1 MSGIT
6 LALGGGGVRGI
17 AHIGVLKALLD
28 AGITINA
35 VAGTSAGGI
44 VGALF
49 AAGYDIEDLVKVVD
63 RLNTPHFFSRTP
75 FDKPSILGVQG
86 ALHVLTDYLGDRRFE
101 DLAIP
106 FACTA
111 VDLNTSQ
118 EIILAHGSLVE
129 AVLATIAVPGI
140 FPPRQVD
147 DYLLVD
153 GGVMDPVP
161 VALARWLAPTS
172 PVVAV
177 CLSPARSEWT
187 HLPDPH
193 VPFDSPIPR
202 PILDQFAKLR
212 ISQAF
217 QIFYKA
223 IDANARILTELRMMA
238 DKPEV
243 IIRPDVEQY
252 GILNNKV
259 NAQEMIAVGEQAA
272 RVALPEV
279 AQALSW
285 SGHVSRFFRHIEAP
299 GRVIEKFGEQT

>member
-1 MSGIT
+1 MPGIT

-28 AGITINA
+28 EGITVNA

-44 VGALF
+44 VGAFF
-49 AAGYDIEDLVKVVD
+49 AAGYSINDLIKVVD

-86 ALHVLTDYLGDRRFE
+86 ALHVLTDYLGDRQFE
-101 DLAIP
+101 DLVIP

-118 EIILAHGSLVE
+118 EIILAHGSVVE

-161 VALARWLAPTS
+161 VALARWLSPTS

-187 HLPDPH
+187 HLPDPR

-202 PILDQFAKLR
+202 PILEQFAKLR

-223 IDANARILTELRMMA
+223 IDANARVLTELRMMV

-243 IIRPDVEQY
+243 VIRPDVERF
-252 GILNNKV
+252 GLLDNKV
-259 NAQEMIAVGEQAA
+259 NTQEMIAIGEQAG
-272 RVALPEV
+272 RTALPEV

-285 SGHVSRFFRHIEAP
+285 SGQLSRFFRHIEAP
-299 GRVIEKFGEQT
+299 GKVIEKEGEGA